1 MLVDRYAPRN
11 LFTLIPELEREF
23 DPQLRAL
30 DRLLGRLLRRTKA
43 ALGETA
49 GLGKEAF
56 RSHVRTVRRLTQEL
70 HRVARRKG
78 EEAAEALTDQPP
90 APSLRAAPLSRPRPR
105 RPAPLRRLGD
115 PRPGYP
121 PGAAPD
127 CHGPGRSPRLP
138 RRLTCPRPH
147 EPHDGA
153 RPEPRKTGAEYT
165 RSRSQPHFRRYFA
178 PGTSTNKGRIP
189 DTTGSSSGKSRGAQ
203 I

>member
-90 APSLRAAPLSRPRPR
+90 APSLRAAPLSRSRPR
-105 RPAPLRRLGD
+105 RDAPLRGLGD

-165 RSRSQPHFRRYFA
+165 KSRSQPHFRRYFA
-178 PGTSTNKGRIP
+178 PETST
-189 DTTGSSSGKSRGAQ
+189 SRPYAAPPRPLLAAA
-203 I
+203 